1 MKELKRF
8 LHFLASVFL
17 YSILVILILIFITI
31 IVYFIEEKSNADQD
45 KYISPLFSAYIIIS
59 PSMIPKIQVYD
70 AVVDVKAMPS
80 SIKVGDII
88 TFVSEDALSYG
99 KTITHRVV
107 GLDQDSNGRY
117 RYRTKGDNNNVA
129 DSWIVPEKNVIG
141 KVVFRIPQLGYLQQ
155 FLSTAYGWV
164 IAIVL
169 PCLVIVIY
177 DIVKLAAALIT
188 SSKKKQRRTNLG
200 GEE

>member
-1 MKELKRF
+1 MKQIKRF
-8 LHFLASVFL
+8 FHFLASVFL
-17 YSILVILILIFITI
+17 YSILVILILIFITV
-31 IVYFIEEKSNADQD
+31 IVYFIEEKSNVEQGR
-45 KYISPLFSAYIIIS
+45 YISPLFSAYVIIS
-59 PSMIPKIQVYD
+59 PSMVPNIQVYD
-70 AVVDVKAMPS
+70 AVVDMKAIPS

-107 GLDQDSNGRY
+107 GLDQDSNGRF

-129 DSWIVPEKNVIG
+129 DNWIVPEKNVIG
-141 KVVFRIPQLGYLQQ
+141 KVIFRIPQLGYLQQ

-164 IAIVL
+164 IAIVV
-169 PCLVIVIY
+169 PCLIIVVY
-177 DIVKLAAALIT
+177 DIVKLAYALIT
-188 SSKKKQRRTNLG
+188 SSKKKIDNTNLK